1 MKLQTSIPL
10 RKDGTVTLAG
20 LDGKSYVFKA
30 DESGDVVCDVEDAET
45 LAHALQTENFWP
57 ADEEAYSEAEAL
69 LQQAAA
75 KKAEEDG
82 DDLDDLDDE
91 EDDEVIDPNAMLVE
105 SNTPPAV
112 APGAPAKKARAK
124 KTPAK

>member
-1 MKLQTSIPL
+1 MKLQTSIAL

-20 LDGKSYVFKA
+20 LDGKDYVFKP

-69 LQQAAA
+69 LRQAAA

-82 DDLDDLDDE
+82 DDLDDED
-91 EDDEVIDPNAMLVE
+91 DDEVIDPNAMLVE
-105 SNTPPAV
+105 ANTPPAV

-124 KTPAK
+124 KTTAK